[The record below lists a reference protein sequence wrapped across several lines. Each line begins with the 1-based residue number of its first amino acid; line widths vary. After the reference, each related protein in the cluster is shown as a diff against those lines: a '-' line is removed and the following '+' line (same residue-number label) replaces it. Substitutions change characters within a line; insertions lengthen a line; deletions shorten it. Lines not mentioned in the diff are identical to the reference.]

1 MTLGQAV
8 VRALALAW
16 LVLLLPGAA
25 TDLRAQDM
33 QSGLK
38 RLTLRGDLL
47 GWEGVGRI
55 DLGRGG
61 YCTGTLIA
69 PDLVL
74 TAAHCLVDAQAAGV
88 RDLAGLKFRAGL
100 RDGAAVAERAAR
112 RIVLLPDYDPTEAD
126 PRRRYRH
133 DVALIELA
141 EPIPASVAAPFQV
154 ATAGRGLREVSV
166 VSFAQGRS
174 DAPSWQRDCSILG
187 REPGILA
194 FDCDVYFGSS
204 GAPVFDRSGRRA
216 RIVSIISS
224 GAREEGGTIAF
235 GMDLDAPVAQL
246 KRGLRTGKGVI
257 AATPGRATAPGARF
271 VRP

>member
-1 MTLGQAV
+1 MTMGRAAV
-8 VRALALAW
+8 GALCLAL
-16 LVLLLPGAA
+16 LVLLPGAVA
-25 TDLRAQDM
+25 PLRAQDM

-74 TAAHCLVDAQAAGV
+74 TAAHCLVDAQAGV
-88 RDLAGLKFRAGL
+88 RDLAGLTFRAGL

-112 RIVLLPDYDPTEAD
+112 RIVLLPEYDPTEAD

-141 EPIPASVAAPFQV
+141 EPIPAFVAAPFQV

-187 REPGILA
+187 REPGLLA

-204 GAPVFDRSGRRA
+204 GAPVFDRSGQRA
-216 RIVSIISS
+216 RIVSIVSS
-224 GAREEGGTIAF
+224 GRREDGGTIAF

-246 KRGLRTGKGVI
+246 KRGLRTGKGVV